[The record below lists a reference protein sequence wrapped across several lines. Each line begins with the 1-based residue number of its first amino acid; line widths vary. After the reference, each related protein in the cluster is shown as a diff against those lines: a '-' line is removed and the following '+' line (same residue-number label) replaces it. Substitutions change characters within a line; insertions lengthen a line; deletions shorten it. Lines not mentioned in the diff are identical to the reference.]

1 MRKFTDRSRGMP
13 KTTTLSESR
22 TEGQAALYFDSPLVR
37 LMARGIDMP
46 IQVRGLVKNGGSQ
59 RRPAPSS
66 MAIGT
71 WAMGKARRSR
81 STHWRRSSTRAH
93 NCDR

>member
-1 MRKFTDRSRGMP
+1 MRKFTDRSRGMS
-13 KTTTLSESR
+13 KTRTLCDSR
-22 TEGQAALYFDSPLVR
+22 MEGQAGLYLERPV
-37 LMARGIDMP
+37 ARWMTRGTDMP
-46 IQVRGLVKNGGSQ
+46 IQVIGLVKNGGSQ

-66 MAIGT
+66 IAIGT

-93 NCDR
+93 SCVR

>member
-1 MRKFTDRSRGMP
+1 MP
-13 KTTTLSESR
+13 KTTTLSDSR
-22 TEGQAALYFDSPLVR
+22 REGKTGLYFDRPLVR
-37 LMARGIDMP
+37 LTARGIDMP

-71 WAMGKARRSR
+71 WARGKARRSR

-93 NCDR
+93 NCAR